1 MWKCWRFGQIFGRNM
16 SYYDRDRLTNKI
28 FRKSKRK
35 IVKLQLCKL
44 NGNMDG
50 AQISQ
55 SYRQCLKTSVGAL
68 LLESGFD
75 SSEQLALETVTELLQ
90 SFLKELGRSS
100 RAFCELACRTEVLG
114 ADVMLALSEMGCP
127 PLGLREYALRI
138 GRKSVSAPIPTNP
151 PKQTSILHTGDK
163 KRPPKTYGIQEG
175 LPDFPDSHS
184 FIRTPTHKQP
194 QADYESVREK
204 AATQKRDV
212 ERALSKFIAKMAK
225 KEGKHH
231 SLFNT
236 EDDMFP
242 LISCVDTTV
251 HAEFNTNLAAEAG
264 DSLQVLPYVNALL
277 FRDQIF
283 EEELEYSS
291 PKKAKKDSNSDI
303 EFDNDKSKNEQKV
316 AESNPFLKPVRLPRN
331 ALCLPPAC
339 K

>member
-1 MWKCWRFGQIFGRNM
+1 
-16 SYYDRDRLTNKI
+16 
-28 FRKSKRK
+28 
-35 IVKLQLCKL
+35 
-44 NGNMDG
+44 MDG
-50 AQISQ
+50 SNQISQ

-75 SSEQLALETVTELLQ
+75 SSEKLALETVTELLQ

-100 RAFCELACRTEVLG
+100 RAFCELACRTDVLG
-114 ADVMLALSEMGCP
+114 ADVMLALSEMGFP
-127 PLGLREYALRI
+127 PLGMREYALRI

-236 EDDMFP
+236 ENDDMFP

-283 EEELEYSS
+283 EEQEEYSS
-291 PKKAKKDSNSDI
+291 PKKAKKDASDDPS
-303 EFDNDKSKNEQKV
+303 ENKSDAKV

-331 ALCLPPAC
+331 ALCL
-339 K
+339 

>member
-1 MWKCWRFGQIFGRNM
+1 
-16 SYYDRDRLTNKI
+16 
-28 FRKSKRK
+28 
-35 IVKLQLCKL
+35 
-44 NGNMDG
+44 MDG
-50 AQISQ
+50 SQISQ
-55 SYRQCLKTSVGAL
+55 SYRHCLKAAVGAL
-68 LLESGFD
+68 LLETGFD
-75 SSEQLALETVTELLQ
+75 SSEKLALETITELLQ

-114 ADVMLALSEMGCP
+114 ADVMLALSEMGQP
-127 PLGLREYALRI
+127 PLGMREYALRI
-138 GRKSVSAPIPTNP
+138 GRKSVSAPIPTQP

-184 FIRTPTHKQP
+184 FTRTPTHKQP

-212 ERALSKFIAKMAK
+212 ERALTRFIAKMAK
-225 KEGKHH
+225 KEAKHH

-236 EDDMFP
+236 DDDMFP

-251 HAEFNTNLAAEAG
+251 HAEFNTNLAAEAEN
-264 DSLQVLPYVNALL
+264 LQVLPYVNALL

-283 EEELEYSS
+283 EEEEYSSS
-291 PKKAKKDSNSDI
+291 PKKAKKDSDESDP
-303 EFDNDKSKNEQKV
+303 DKVKSEPKV
-316 AESNPFLKPVRLPRN
+316 HESNPFMKPVRLPRN

>member
-1 MWKCWRFGQIFGRNM
+1 V
-16 SYYDRDRLTNKI
+16 TVKI
-28 FRKSKRK
+28 RETTTICNFHKTK
-35 IVKLQLCKL
+35 
-44 NGNMDG
+44 MDG

-75 SSEQLALETVTELLQ
+75 SSEHLALETVTELLQ

-127 PLGLREYALRI
+127 PLGMREYALRI
-138 GRKSVSAPIPTNP
+138 NRKQVSAPIPTNP
-151 PKQTSILHTGDK
+151 PKLTSILHTGDK

-236 EDDMFP
+236 EDDVFP

-264 DSLQVLPYVNALL
+264 DGLQVLPYVNALL

-283 EEELEYSS
+283 EEEEYS
-291 PKKAKKDSNSDI
+291 PKKAKKDQSD
-303 EFDNDKSKNEQKV
+303 EYDDKTKNEQKV